1 MTLNAAAAALIGRA
15 GHLHVMGSSLFSPEI
30 IAANE
35 DAIGR
40 IKANGGTVSF
50 APNVRQEMIA
60 LPGMREALDRVL
72 AQADLFLP
80 SGPEL
85 FLFTRAQDDA
95 AAIAELLRLGAC
107 APSCS
112 SAVRKGQG
120 ASRRQAP

>member
-1 MTLNAAAAALIGRA
+1 
-15 GHLHVMGSSLFSPEI
+15 
-30 IAANE
+30 
-35 DAIGR
+35 
-40 IKANGGTVSF
+40 
-50 APNVRQEMIA
+50 
-60 LPGMREALDRVL
+60 MREALDRVL

-95 AAIAELLRLGAC
+95 DAIAELLRLGAC